1 MLGQVPLRRT
11 LAALAAALLLGTVAG
26 CGGSD
31 DDGGGGAATVT
42 ESGDDHG
49 AVAETGPL
57 HVHGLGVEDDGAVLL
72 ATHSGLWRAP
82 AGDSAA
88 RRVGDLRHDLMGF
101 TRVDAGDLLASGH
114 PDHRSGLPP
123 LLGLQ
128 RSTDGGRTWTGV
140 SLVGRVDL
148 HVLRAAGRRVYG
160 VDSQTGAFLAS
171 ADGGRTW
178 EQRRPPQPV
187 LDLALHPADARR
199 MVAVTER
206 GLLASADAGRTW
218 RRAGDTVGLLAWPAA
233 RALYAVD
240 ATGAVSRSADGGRTF
255 TGAGSL
261 GAPPEAVA
269 AAGARELYAAVEGGE
284 VRVSTDGGARWTT
297 RVGP

>member
-1 MLGQVPLRRT
+1 MAGQVPLRRT
-11 LAALAAALLLGTVAG
+11 LAALAAAILLGAVAG

-31 DDGGGGAATVT
+31 DDGGGAAAVAGA
-42 ESGDDHG
+42 GDDHG
-49 AVAETGPL
+49 EVAETGPL

-82 AGDSAA
+82 AGEGTA

-101 TRVDAGDLLASGH
+101 TRVDADEFLASGH
-114 PDHRSGLPP
+114 PDHRTGLPP

-148 HVLRAAGRRVYG
+148 HVLRAAGRRVFG
-160 VDSQTGAFLAS
+160 VDSRTGAFLAS

-218 RRAGDTVGLLAWPAA
+218 RRAGDVVGLLAWPAPG
-233 RALYAVD
+233 ALYAID
-240 ATGAVSRSADGGRTF
+240 ATGAVSRSDDGGRTF
-255 TGAGSL
+255 TRAGSL
-261 GAPPEAVA
+261 GAPPEAVV
-269 AAGARELYAAVEGGE
+269 AAGARELFAAVEGGE